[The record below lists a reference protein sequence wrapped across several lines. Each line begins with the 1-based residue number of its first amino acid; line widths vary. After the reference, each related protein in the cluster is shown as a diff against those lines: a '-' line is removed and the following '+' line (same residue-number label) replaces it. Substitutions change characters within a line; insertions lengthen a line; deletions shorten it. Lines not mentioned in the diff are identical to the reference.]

1 MDVEKPANCTCFNLR
16 KAARTVTQLYDE
28 ALRPTGLRAT
38 QVTLLIA
45 VGQAGPITMK
55 DLARFLAMDRTTLTR
70 NLKPLLEQDL
80 VTIAEAE
87 DRRHRPIALTAR
99 GQDVLAEALPYWREV
114 QTRIAKELG
123 QDRWARLIGDLERTT
138 QLLQTE

>member
-70 NLKPLLEQDL
+70 NLKPLLDQGL
-80 VTIAEAE
+80 VTTAEAE

-123 QDRWARLIGDLERTT
+123 HDRWARLIGDLERTT